1 MKLKTI
7 FIVIL
12 VVSISYACQNMQKS
26 SANLDTELDTVSY
39 SLGVSIAQ
47 NIKSQGLEDVN
58 ETAFAQGIKDY
69 LTDEENVKV
78 QPDMANQLLQAYFTN
93 LREKETERNLEES
106 EAFLEENKTTEG
118 VQITE
123 SGLQYKVLE
132 EGTGETPEA
141 GDQVRVHYTGKTID
155 GEVFDSSVER
165 GEPAVFGVGQVIPG
179 WTEALK
185 MMKVG
190 GKWEL
195 YIPSDLAYGERGAG
209 QQIGPNSALIFE
221 VELLDIVEAAPTE
234 GQRPTEGQ
242 Q

>member
-1 MKLKTI
+1 MKFKTI
-7 FIVIL
+7 FIIVL
-12 VVSISYACQNMQKS
+12 AVSISFACQNVKNS
-26 SANLDTELDTVSY
+26 SAELNTELDSVSY
-39 SLGVSIAQ
+39 SLGVSIAE
-47 NIKSQGLEDVN
+47 NIQRQGLDDVN
-58 ETAFAQGIKDY
+58 EAAFAQGVKDF

-78 QPDMANQLLQAYFTN
+78 EPGIANQLLQAYFTN
-93 LREKETERNLEES
+93 LREKEIEKNIEDS
-106 EAFLEENKTTEG
+106 DAFLEENKNKEG
-118 VQITE
+118 VEVTE
-123 SGLQYKVLE
+123 SGLQYKVIE
-132 EGTGETPEA
+132 EGTGPSPQD

-185 MMKVG
+185 MMNVG

-209 QQIGPNSALIFE
+209 DRIGPNAALIFE
-221 VELLDIVEAAPTE
+221 VELLDIVEDE
-234 GQRPTEGQ
+234 GGDETPQ

>member
-1 MKLKTI
+1 MKFKTI
-7 FIVIL
+7 FIIVL
-12 VVSISYACQNMQKS
+12 AVSISFACQNVKNS
-26 SANLDTELDTVSY
+26 SAELNTELDSVSY
-39 SLGVSIAQ
+39 SLGVSIAE
-47 NIKSQGLEDVN
+47 NIQRQGLDDVN
-58 ETAFAQGIKDY
+58 EAAFAQGVKDF

-78 QPDMANQLLQAYFTN
+78 EPGIANQLLQAYFTN
-93 LREKETERNLEES
+93 LREKEIEKNIEDS
-106 EAFLEENKTTEG
+106 DAFLEENKNKEG
-118 VQITE
+118 VQVTE
-123 SGLQYKVLE
+123 SGLQYKVIE
-132 EGTGETPEA
+132 EGTGPSPQD

-185 MMKVG
+185 MMNVG

-209 QQIGPNSALIFE
+209 DRIGPNAALIFE
-221 VELLDIVEAAPTE
+221 VELLDIVEDETP
-234 GQRPTEGQ
+234 Q